1 MPHIHDVNIPMHSL
15 SLLPLEPQKHIFKYL
30 FTFSYCRDTQLYKIL
45 DGLQHNDAFKSL
57 LRSYV
62 KVVTIYMSD
71 SGYVSSN
78 LDSDILAHYSDLFQ
92 CYPNISTLVIK
103 PHAAKFSTDIVANH
117 PSLVYFIATKVQFIE
132 ILDLDA
138 VDLYGKRIFGPKI
151 TRVVYRYHKDLLFLS
166 ELVSMRNLKV
176 LNLVVDDPAV
186 TNLKAFSKW
195 LFNTQRYNPKV
206 QKLILSISPHAKQ
219 MITSG
224 RDVFSSFISIYHKY
238 KQLLDDKRSSLM
250 VELQYMYLTSLKE
263 SVCDIIRECRCHT
276 LDIAFDAR
284 SRNIYSDIKL
294 LNRLS
299 ELVSLRISSWGVPVR
314 AQKVVLRGTKLRSL
328 VIRHSSSFIS
338 CDFSHLFGLESLKLA
353 HCTYEEPVVY
363 PENLKALK
371 LAHSVVRINV
381 NSIPSSLSKLSL
393 SNISNASPIVVD
405 FNSASE
411 LKEFTASTCVSLVI
425 QRLPSSLTV
434 LALSSIKCL
443 VIKNDYFL
451 SDCHQITSLL
461 LNDLCASVI
470 NRVVRL
476 GQWPR
481 KLKVLSI
488 QCVDALEICGLPTS
502 LTSLVLVTSPGYR
515 KLYIYIGY
523 SKKQVEK
530 HSGELQDYHVKSD
543 HTDCATVFLCN
554 ISGCLCDI
562 SLRYMT
568 SGSNPN
574 HVIPNVYAIVNHCFE
589 DRSFTIFQQTDETIF
604 LRPTKRLKINTN

>member
-1 MPHIHDVNIPMHSL
+1 MKIFARKQFCCLKDADGTNCKLDCGLNVDEKDDDKE
-15 SLLPLEPQKHIFKYL
+15 LEMTGCGVYW
-30 FTFSYCRDTQLYKIL
+30 C
-45 DGLQHNDAFKSL
+45 
-57 LRSYV
+57 
-62 KVVTIYMSD
+62 
-71 SGYVSSN
+71 
-78 LDSDILAHYSDLFQ
+78 DLW
-92 CYPNISTLVIK
+92 SE
-103 PHAAKFSTDIVANH
+103 
-117 PSLVYFIATKVQFIE
+117 TKV
-132 ILDLDA
+132 D
-138 VDLYGKRIFGPKI
+138 
-151 TRVVYRYHKDLLFLS
+151 
-166 ELVSMRNLKV
+166 
-176 LNLVVDDPAV
+176 
-186 TNLKAFSKW
+186 
-195 LFNTQRYNPKV
+195 
-206 QKLILSISPHAKQ
+206 
-219 MITSG
+219 
-224 RDVFSSFISIYHKY
+224 
-238 KQLLDDKRSSLM
+238 RSSLM

-451 SDCHQITSLL
+451 SDCHQI
-461 LNDLCASVI
+461 DPAEHF
-470 NRVVRL
+470 R
-476 GQWPR
+476 
-481 KLKVLSI
+481 
-488 QCVDALEICGLPTS
+488 
-502 LTSLVLVTSPGYR
+502 
-515 KLYIYIGY
+515 
-523 SKKQVEK
+523 
-530 HSGELQDYHVKSD
+530 
-543 HTDCATVFLCN
+543 
-554 ISGCLCDI
+554 
-562 SLRYMT
+562 
-568 SGSNPN
+568 
-574 HVIPNVYAIVNHCFE
+574 
-589 DRSFTIFQQTDETIF
+589 
-604 LRPTKRLKINTN
+604 